1 MKHLNRTVAVL
12 LSILLAVAVA
22 NVKPAQAEEPCQ
34 AYTVETSGQG
44 YGFEEVNTCPLAI
57 GDFSIQGTFANE
69 NWEVYIFPWEPAA
82 YVYRVT
88 NQTDGS
94 FIQMI
99 DFDVVGTTRRPQYR
113 FTAGTL
119 TYIVTFQY
127 ADPNTIR
134 LEAYHEDFR
143 LINELL
149 TR

>member
-1 MKHLNRTVAVL
+1 MKHLNAALTTFLSMPLALAV
-12 LSILLAVAVA
+12 SVPSSAVAV
-22 NVKPAQAEEPCQ
+22 CQ
-34 AYTVETSGQG
+34 AYTVETHGRG
-44 YGFEEVNTCPLAI
+44 YGFEEVNTCPLAS

-69 NWEVYIFPWEPAA
+69 NWQVYIFAWEPAA
-82 YVYRVT
+82 YMFRAT
-88 NQTDGS
+88 NQTDDS
-94 FIQMI
+94 SIQLI

-113 FTAGTL
+113 FTDGNL

-127 ADPNTIR
+127 ADPDTIR